1 MDDCLFKPIRLGD
14 LSGWLATRFEG
25 ESKMSV
31 EEQPVSEIDLSS
43 LEQYVGS
50 DRALINRLVHDL
62 AQTNREDREHLLQA
76 HAAKNRQG
84 LRDLA
89 HRIKGSARMVRAL
102 QLIECCEQLEQVC
115 AEGRAAM
122 IDEAVE
128 RLQQTM
134 ARLDES
140 FG

>member
-1 MDDCLFKPIRLGD
+1 
-14 LSGWLATRFEG
+14 
-25 ESKMSV
+25 MSV

>member
-1 MDDCLFKPIRLGD
+1 MDDGLFKPLRLGD
-14 LSGWLATRFEG
+14 LSEWLATRFEG
-25 ESKMSV
+25 KSKMPV
-31 EEQPVSEIDLSS
+31 EEQPVSEIDLSG

-76 HAAKNRQG
+76 HAVDNRQG